1 MSEGVDVNKTVD
13 LHDYIICHNCYFF
26 KFTDRFQ
33 PKVCN
38 GRNGFLQKAVSFND
52 VAIVSAKIT
61 YCRIHFWYLIQDEI
75 VDLWKNADLA
85 VKGRKLKIVY
95 FYRV

>member
-1 MSEGVDVNKTVD
+1 MVENERIDMSEGVDVNKTVD

-38 GRNGFLQKAVSFND
+38 GRNGFLQKAVSFN
-52 VAIVSAKIT
+52 VLQLLLLKSLIT
-61 YCRIHFWYLIQDEI
+61 GFIFGI
-75 VDLWKNADLA
+75 
-85 VKGRKLKIVY
+85 
-95 FYRV
+95 

>member
-1 MSEGVDVNKTVD
+1 MVENERIDISEGVDVNKTVD

-38 GRNGFLQKAVSFND
+38 GPNGFLQKAVSFN
-52 VAIVSAKIT
+52 VLQLLLLKSLIT
-61 YCRIHFWYLIQDEI
+61 GFIFGI
-75 VDLWKNADLA
+75 
-85 VKGRKLKIVY
+85 
-95 FYRV
+95 